1 MKRTAIR
8 AAALAAA
15 FVLSAAARAERL
27 SAEGVAPL
35 DNGPVAA
42 RQMAIQDAL
51 KLISIRQGARIEST
65 QVMEMGRQG
74 ESGTLTAAAPVQ
86 GSVRVLSEYAEGKLY
101 HVKVEVDT
109 AKAASVSNSAS
120 ERRSDPSCPMPVGRS
135 MKRKLVTTYF
145 DVARPAEASDMPDL
159 ATALPTELAR
169 RLSRNAMLMVRD
181 ANTVSVLADS
191 RIAEPD
197 AGWQTAS
204 QLGQRENVQFV
215 VAGRVLSTSVTEKGV
230 RLSLFESN
238 NTSQQGAF
246 YNGPFAGMFGNGVKY
261 VPTQRQFDLEFWIY
275 DGLTGSLLA
284 RERVNGMASSKG
296 PIIPPQPQPFAS
308 GAFWQGDYGKLV
320 SQLLDRASDRIDNI
334 ISCIPFSARVVRL
347 EGKRVYI
354 NAGLLDGMAVGDK
367 LLLYKRASGQ
377 PLRDLISGREL
388 GMPESLNGDVS
399 LIQVQP
405 NFSIGL
411 VQGSGR
417 APSEGDYVRFG
428 TAR

>member
-1 MKRTAIR
+1 MTRIAIR

-15 FVLSAAARAERL
+15 FVLSGRSQAEIL
-27 SAEGVAPL
+27 TAEGVAPL

-42 RQMAIQDAL
+42 REMAMQDAL
-51 KLISIRQGARIEST
+51 KLLSIRQGARIEST
-65 QVMEMGRQG
+65 QLVDAGRQG
-74 ESGTLTAAAPVQ
+74 ESSTLRALSPVQ
-86 GSVRVLSEYAEGKLY
+86 GAVRVVNEYAQGKLY

-109 AKAASVSNSAS
+109 GQAKAAQAPAA
-120 ERRSDPSCPMPVGRS
+120 ERRGDPSCQMPVGRS
-135 MKRKLVTTYF
+135 LKRKLVTTYF
-145 DVARPAEASDMPDL
+145 DVAHPADASDMPDL

-169 RLSRNAMLMVRD
+169 RLAHNSMLVVKD

-191 RIAEPD
+191 RVSEPD
-197 AGWQTAS
+197 AGWQAAS

-215 VAGRVLSTSVTEKGV
+215 VAGRVLSTSVMDKGM
-230 RLSLFESN
+230 RRSLFESN

-246 YNGPFAGMFGNGVKY
+246 YNGPFAGMFGGGVKY

-275 DGLTGSLLA
+275 DGLTGSLIA
-284 RERVNGMASSKG
+284 KDRVSGMVSSKG
-296 PIIPPQPQPFAS
+296 PVIPTMPQPFAS
-308 GAFWQGDYGKLV
+308 VAFWQSDYGKQV
-320 SQLLDRASDRIDNI
+320 DRWLDNVSDRIESV

-367 LLLYKRASGQ
+367 LLLYKRSSGQ

-388 GMPESLNGDVS
+388 GMPESLNGDVT
-399 LIQVQP
+399 LTQVQP
-405 NFSIGL
+405 NFSIG
-411 VQGSGR
+411 VAQGGAR
-417 APSEGDYVRFG
+417 VAEGDYVRFG